1 MNLSPAY
8 LKQRE
13 EWRQE
18 GEVTLLLRLLRRRFG
33 EIAPD
38 LEQRITSLSIPQLEA
53 LVDAQLDFSN
63 LDDLVTW
70 LSAQS

>member
-33 EIAPD
+33 KIAPD

>member
-13 EWRQE
+13 ERREE
-18 GEVTLLLRLLRRRFG
+18 GEVKLLLHLLRRRFG
-33 EIAPD
+33 QIAPD

-53 LVDAQLDFSN
+53 LVDAQLDFCN